1 MTEKIK
7 PEKKGTST
15 HQEKQKITGER
26 TQATSKQ
33 NSNKKQ
39 KPFRNENQ
47 RQSYQKKEL
56 STAAIIL
63 TVVIISIVT
72 EESIII
78 FIKTIID
85 TITSIKLT
93 EIKS

>member
-7 PEKKGTST
+7 PEKKGTSN

-39 KPFRNENQ
+39 NLFE
-47 RQSYQKKEL
+47 
-56 STAAIIL
+56 
-63 TVVIISIVT
+63 
-72 EESIII
+72 
-78 FIKTIID
+78 IKTNASH
-85 TITSIKLT
+85 TKK
-93 EIKS
+93 KS

>member
-39 KPFRNENQ
+39 KPFRNEN
-47 RQSYQKKEL
+47 
-56 STAAIIL
+56 
-63 TVVIISIVT
+63 
-72 EESIII
+72 
-78 FIKTIID
+78 
-85 TITSIKLT
+85 
-93 EIKS
+93 